1 MCPIPCLTKPVR
13 QGIVEG
19 RVFLS
24 ILVNEWYLMPE
35 CWLSL
40 GLVKSIPFL
49 AFEPF
54 AIQLLSVNQEL
65 NSEWLSISL
74 SISAIVIS
82 QMK

>member
-1 MCPIPCLTKPVR
+1 M
-13 QGIVEG
+13 VEG

-49 AFEPF
+49 TFDPF
-54 AIQLLSVNQEL
+54 AAQLLSLNQGRYL
-65 NSEWLSISL
+65 TALWDVGSERGRICQNTRLD
-74 SISAIVIS
+74 
-82 QMK
+82 Q